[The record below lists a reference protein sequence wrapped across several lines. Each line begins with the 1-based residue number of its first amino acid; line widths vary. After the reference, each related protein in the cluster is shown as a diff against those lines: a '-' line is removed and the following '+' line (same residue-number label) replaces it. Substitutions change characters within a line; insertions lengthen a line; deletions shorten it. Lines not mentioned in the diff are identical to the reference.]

1 MTAIIATFVSVL
13 LIIPVIILSFI
24 SEAIIHITSA
34 FTGTEYVDC
43 FAIEMRHCYE
53 RGGEFYIPDSTIKSA
68 ESYDEVLVRND

>member
-24 SEAIIHITSA
+24 SEAIIYITSA

-43 FAIEMRHCYE
+43 FAIEMRYCYE
-53 RGGEFYIPDSTIKSA
+53 RGGDFYIPEPPIKPS
-68 ESYDEVLVRND
+68 ESSEAMS

>member
-24 SEAIIHITSA
+24 SEVIFHITSA

-43 FAIEMRHCYE
+43 FAIEMRYCYE
-53 RGGEFYIPDSTIKSA
+53 RGGDFYIPDSTIKSV
-68 ESYDEVLVRND
+68 ESYDEGRGI